1 MSFYASLLKGDLK
14 VHPDCERILF
24 SEEEISAKVA
34 EIGRRISSD
43 YAGKEVLMI
52 GILKGA
58 MIFLADLV
66 REITVPVQYDFM
78 AVSSYG
84 ASSKSS
90 GEVRI
95 LKDLEYGVEGRHI
108 IVVED
113 IVDTGLTLNY
123 LAENLKSRDPAS
135 VKICT
140 LLDKPSRRIEPVEI
154 DYNGFVIPD
163 EFVVGYGLDYSDRY
177 RNFPNIMVLSPKIYM
192 NEVE

>member
-1 MSFYASLLKGDLK
+1 M
-14 VHPDCERILF
+14 HPDCERILI
-24 SEEEISAKVA
+24 SEEDIRAKVM

-66 REITVPVQYDFM
+66 REITIPAQYDFM

-108 IVVED
+108 ILVED

-123 LAENLKSRDPAS
+123 LAENLKSREPAS

-140 LLDKPSRRIEPVEI
+140 LLDKPSRRVEPVEI
-154 DYNGFVIPD
+154 NYNGFVIPD

-177 RNFPNIMVLSPKIYM
+177 RNFPCIMVLSPKVYM
-192 NEVE
+192 NEGE

>member
-1 MSFYASLLKGDLK
+1 M
-14 VHPDCERILF
+14 HPDCERVLI
-24 SEEEISAKVA
+24 SEEDIHVKVV
-34 EIGRRISSD
+34 ELGKRISSD
-43 YAGKEVLMI
+43 YAGKELLMI

-66 REITVPVQYDFM
+66 RKISVPAQYDFM

-95 LKDLEYGVEGRHI
+95 LKDLEYGIEGRHI
-108 IVVED
+108 IIVED

-140 LLDKPSRRIEPVEI
+140 LLDKPSRRTVPVEI

-163 EFVVGYGLDYSDRY
+163 EFVVGYGLDYSGRY
-177 RNFPNIMVLSPKIYM
+177 RNLPCIMVLSPRVYM
-192 NEVE
+192 NEGE